1 MSALFVWELY
11 DLTREFMKHE
21 LETKIHTLIEP
32 AVAEKGCA
40 IVDIHFRTEGNGSN
54 LRIFIEKS
62 DMKSPTLD
70 ECAEINRSVSAL
82 LDVEDLISV
91 PYTLEVG
98 SPGIDRPLV
107 RQEDFIKFIARGA
120 KIELDRQ
127 RDNRK
132 RFRGV
137 LKEYD
142 EKKEEVLIECEG
154 MDYKLPYSA
163 IEKAKLVI
171 PDDIFKKSKQETTTP

>member
-1 MSALFVWELY
+1 
-11 DLTREFMKHE
+11 MKKG
-21 LETKIHTLIEP
+21 LEKQVCMLIEP
-32 AVAEKGCA
+32 AVAERGCN
-40 IVDIHFRTEGNGSN
+40 IVDIQFRTENKGSN
-54 LRIFIEKS
+54 LQIFVEKA
-62 DMKSPTLD
+62 DMTSPTLD
-70 ECAEINRSVSAL
+70 ECAAINRSVSAM
-82 LDVEDLISV
+82 LDVEDIISG

-107 RQEDFIKFIARGA
+107 SQKDFTLFTGKEA
-120 KIELDRQ
+120 KIELDSPL
-127 RDNRK
+127 DGRK

-142 EKKEEVLIECEG
+142 ENKEEVLIECEG